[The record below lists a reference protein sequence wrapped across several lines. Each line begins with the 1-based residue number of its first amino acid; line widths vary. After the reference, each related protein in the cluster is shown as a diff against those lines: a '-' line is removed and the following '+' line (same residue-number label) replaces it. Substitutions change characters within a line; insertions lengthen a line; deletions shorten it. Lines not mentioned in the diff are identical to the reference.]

1 MPRLDPGVLDELDRW
16 LAPADAELAAR
27 YPGEAPARQ
36 PVHTVYVPADQLTP
50 GVAADWG
57 GQALAALDR
66 HAGDPRALA
75 AATGLDERLVA
86 EVHPRV
92 LAKLAAEPV
101 EDLRIDFEDGYGPR
115 PPDREDADAVAAAG
129 ALAAAVAAGSAPPHV
144 GLRIR
149 SLEAATRRRGLR
161 TLDLFLGR
169 LLATAELPDGFVVTL
184 PKPTDVRQ
192 VEAMAA
198 VCERLEQAHGLGRG
212 RLRFELQ
219 VETPQS
225 VVGAD
230 GTVTVARMLHAAG
243 GRCAGL
249 HYGTYDY
256 SAACG
261 IAAAYQSLD
270 HPAADHAKAVMQVAA
285 AGTGVRLS
293 DGSTNVLPVGDTPAV
308 HAAWRLHA
316 RLVRRSLERGF
327 WQGWDLH
334 PAQLPTRYLATYAFF
349 REGLAAAAERLR
361 AYAGRTAGGVL
372 DEPATARALAGF
384 VARGL
389 DCGALDLAEV
399 VEGTGLDR
407 AALDAYRGA
416 AAPRS
421 SGPPWRSPGPP
432 RSSGESPR
440 RSP

>member
-1 MPRLDPGVLDELDRW
+1 VTAGVPRLDPGVLDELDRR
-16 LAPADAELAAR
+16 LAPADADLAAR

-36 PVHTVYVPADQLTP
+36 PVHTVYVPADQLAP
-50 GVAADWG
+50 GLAADWG
-57 GQALAALDR
+57 GRALAALER
-66 HAGDPRALA
+66 HAPGPEALA
-75 AATGLDERLVA
+75 AATGLDRALVA
-86 EVHPRV
+86 RVHPRV

-115 PPDREDADAVAAAG
+115 PPDREDADALAAAA
-129 ALAAAVAAGSAPPHV
+129 ALAAALAAGTAPPGV

-169 LLATAELPDGFVVTL
+169 LLAAGGLPDGFVVTL
-184 PKPTDVRQ
+184 PKVTDVRQ
-192 VEAMAA
+192 VEAMAT
-198 VCERLEQAHGLGRG
+198 VCERLEQAHGLAPG

-219 VETPQS
+219 VETPQA
-225 VVGAD
+225 VLAAD
-230 GTVTVARMLHAAG
+230 GTAAVARMVHAAG

-256 SAACG
+256 SAAVG
-261 IAAAYQSLD
+261 IAAAQQSLE

-285 AGTGVRLS
+285 AGTGARLS
-293 DGSTNVLPVGDTPAV
+293 DGSSNLLPVGDTPAV

-334 PAQLPTRYLATYAFF
+334 PAQLPTRYLATYTFF
-349 REGLAAAAERLR
+349 VEGLPAAAERLR

-372 DEPATARALAGF
+372 DEPATAAALAGF
-384 VARGL
+384 LARGL
-389 DCGALDLAEV
+389 DCGALDGAEV
-399 VEGTGLDR
+399 AERTGLDR
-407 AALDAYRGA
+407 EAVDAYRG
-416 AAPRS
+416 
-421 SGPPWRSPGPP
+421 
-432 RSSGESPR
+432 PR
-440 RSP
+440 RPAGGSP